1 MPQRAAALSPANE
14 WSAGGL
20 APHCAGP
27 LSHHCAREVAWW
39 CTDDMIVL
47 RGVNLFPTQI
57 EELILGID
65 GLSAQFQCVLDRPDR
80 LDQLTL
86 RVESRPGLG
95 ADLLVGASLA
105 LTEQITNCIG
115 VRVLVEVLH
124 PGGGPGATIWP
135 RIWVIGYLY
144 AVNAVRGA
152 PGSQASL
159 REANRDRVL
168 DVIRGHGAMTQ
179 VEIADLSGLSPAT
192 VSNVVRGLG
201 AAGAVALS
209 PSIRNGRRAVLVSL
223 ASGGG
228 LLAGI
233 TFGDRDVRVAVGSG
247 AREILGQQR
256 MPLPADHQADEGMER
271 AARLLADL
279 VDGVGG
285 SLSDIDAVGFGLPA
299 PVDSVTGQVG
309 SEDILRGWRGV
320 NVAEAL
326 EARLKAPVILDNT
339 ANLAALGELRS
350 GALRGVR
357 HGCYV
362 KVSYGVGAGIV
373 IDGEIF
379 RGSAGTAGEIGHL
392 TIDEDG
398 PICRCGNRGCLDT
411 FVGARAILGALAA
424 SHGPLRLG
432 DVITRAMAGDA
443 GCRRVLEDA
452 GRHLGVAVAGLVNLL
467 NPEVVVLGGQMAR
480 VGDLVLAPLREAVD
494 RCAIPSAAATVRLR
508 TAELGES
515 ADVLGAIMAASVLH
529 GSASNTG

>member
-1 MPQRAAALSPANE
+1 M
-14 WSAGGL
+14 
-20 APHCAGP
+20 
-27 LSHHCAREVAWW
+27 
-39 CTDDMIVL
+39 
-47 RGVNLFPTQI
+47 
-57 EELILGID
+57 
-65 GLSAQFQCVLDRPDR
+65 
-80 LDQLTL
+80 
-86 RVESRPGLG
+86 
-95 ADLLVGASLA
+95 
-105 LTEQITNCIG
+105 
-115 VRVLVEVLH
+115 LH
-124 PGGGPGATIWP
+124 PGGGPGASIWP

-285 SLSDIDAVGFGLPA
+285 SLRDIDAVGFGLPA

-529 GSASNTG
+529 GSASNTS